1 MVQYWVNKGQE
12 TDEEMQSILWTERP
26 TGALVGAG
34 SPWPTIQLKLAP
46 YSVGCWMAHDTIA
59 IHSLLFEWLTFDAM
73 YSHQYISWI
82 SAYA

>member
-1 MVQYWVNKGQE
+1 VHWWV
-12 TDEEMQSILWTERP
+12 
-26 TGALVGAG
+26 LVHSG
-34 SPWPTIQLKLAP
+34 PPIHLKLAP

-59 IHSLLFEWLTFDAM
+59 IHSLLSERLTFCAM